1 MGWLDDV
8 AHVVVGTRCVACE
21 NAAIGLCRDCVPA
34 LRPQARVVRE
44 QPCLIAA
51 SGSYDGVLRSALIAW
66 KERGR
71 FTVER
76 TLAHLLA
83 AAVLALEADPPITL
97 VPIPTRP
104 DRRRARGADVIAD
117 VARSAAK
124 LLRGIGVETRVEPS
138 LGFVRRV
145 RDQAGLSAV
154 ARAENLRGSLAVRRR
169 PAGTVVVVDDIVTT
183 GSTVEEA
190 VRALRADHV
199 RVAGAA
205 VIAHRPLS

>member
-21 NAAIGLCRDCVPA
+21 NVSLGLCRDCAPA

-51 SGSYDGVLRSALIAW
+51 SGNYDGVLRSALIGW

-97 VPIPTRP
+97 VPIPSRP

-117 VARSAAK
+117 VARCAAR

-145 RDQAGLSAV
+145 RDQAGLSAA
-154 ARAENLRGSLAVRRR
+154 ARAENLHGSLAVRRT
-169 PAGTVVVVDDIVTT
+169 PSGTVVVVDDIVTT
-183 GSTVEEA
+183 GATVGEA
-190 VRALRADHV
+190 VRALRAGYV

-205 VIAHRPLS
+205 VIAHRALS

>member
-8 AHVVVGTRCVACE
+8 AHVVVGARCVACE
-21 NAAIGLCRDCVPA
+21 NVALGLCRDCA
-34 LRPQARVVRE
+34 LAVRPEARVVRE
-44 QPCLIAA
+44 HPCLIAA
-51 SGSYDGVLRSALIAW
+51 SGNYDGVLRSALIAW

-71 FTVER
+71 FAVER

-97 VPIPTRP
+97 VPIPSRP

-117 VARSAAK
+117 VARCTAK

-145 RDQAGLSAV
+145 RDQAGLSAA
-154 ARAENLRGSLAVRRR
+154 ARAENLHASLAVRRT
-169 PAGTVVVVDDIVTT
+169 PSGTVVVVDDIVTT
-183 GSTVEEA
+183 GATVGEA
-190 VRALRADHV
+190 VRALQAGYV

-205 VIAHRPLS
+205 VIAHRELS

>member
-8 AHVVVGTRCVACE
+8 VHVVVGTKCVACE
-21 NAAIGLCRDCVPA
+21 NVALGLCPDCAPA

-44 QPCLIAA
+44 QPCLISA
-51 SGSYDGVLRSALIAW
+51 SGDYDGVLRSALIAW

-76 TLAHLLA
+76 TLGHLLA
-83 AAVLALEADPPITL
+83 AAVLALDADPPITL
-97 VPIPTRP
+97 VPIPSRP

-145 RDQAGLSAV
+145 RDQAGLSAPD
-154 ARAENLRGSLAVRRR
+154 RAENLHGSLVVRRR
-169 PAGTVVVVDDIVTT
+169 PSGTVVVVDDIVTT
-183 GSTVEEA
+183 AATVQEA
-190 VRALRADHV
+190 VRALRAGHV

-205 VIAHRPLS
+205 AIAHRSLS